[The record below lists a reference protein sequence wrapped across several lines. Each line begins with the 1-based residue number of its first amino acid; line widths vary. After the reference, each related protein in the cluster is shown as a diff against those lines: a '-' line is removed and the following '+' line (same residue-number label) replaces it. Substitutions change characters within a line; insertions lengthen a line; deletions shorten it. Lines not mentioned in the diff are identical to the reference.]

1 MYDATTRRADD
12 RDAAAIARV
21 HVRAWRLGY
30 RGIVAD
36 RVLDALSVVQRER
49 EWVIWLCRGESST
62 LVAEHDGMVVGF
74 ASLVLPSREEDVTP
88 QTPELAALYVEPAVW
103 RLGIGSALLREAMN
117 DARADGSMEE
127 IAAWVFSANHAAQAF
142 YSRLGFAPDGAQ
154 RVHRRSGQTMTR
166 LCAPLHR

>member
-1 MYDATTRRADD
+1 MYDVTTRRADD
-12 RDAAAIARV
+12 RDAAALARV

-49 EWVIWLCRGESST
+49 DWVIWLCSGESST
-62 LVAEHDGMVVGF
+62 RVAEHDRVVVGF
-74 ASLVLPSREEDVTP
+74 ASLVLPSRDEDVGS
-88 QTPELAALYVEPAVW
+88 QTAELAALYVEPAVW
-103 RLGIGSALLREAMN
+103 RAGIGSALLREAMD

-127 IAAWVFSANHAAQAF
+127 LAAWVLSANAAAQAF

-154 RVHRRSGQTMTR
+154 RVHTRSGQTMIR
-166 LCAPLHR
+166 LRAPLHR